1 MENLLVLLLLAIQY
15 AENAAASESFL
26 TVCGEGVLV
35 AVQILLLVVTVYHMN
50 LKQLTILLHAGCAAE
65 GVDVK

>member
-15 AENAAASESFL
+15 AENATASESCL

-50 LKQLTILLHAGCAAE
+50 LKQQTILLHAGCAAE

>member
-1 MENLLVLLLLAIQY
+1 MENLLVLLLLAIQN
-15 AENAAASESFL
+15 AENATASESFL
-26 TVCGEGVLV
+26 TVCVEGVLV

>member
-1 MENLLVLLLLAIQY
+1 MENLLVLLLLAIQN
-15 AENAAASESFL
+15 AENATASESFL

-35 AVQILLLVVTVYHMN
+35 AVQILLLVN

>member
-1 MENLLVLLLLAIQY
+1 MENLLVLLLLAIQN

>member
-1 MENLLVLLLLAIQY
+1 MENLLVLLLLAIQN
-15 AENAAASESFL
+15 AENATASESFM
-26 TVCGEGVLV
+26 TVCGEGVRV
-35 AVQILLLVVTVYHMN
+35 AVQILLLGVTVYHMN